1 MPGSPYT
8 INISMDNRNEIN
20 LPSIV
25 TNLSSLRM
33 CSLSKGIHLVLNK
46 QAIRQALG
54 KIAAHLPANVSPA
67 GFPEVLLHTPAN
79 QRQNMELVD
88 KKTEYEGVYL
98 AKEVGPFQIFI
109 YIDKYLINAS
119 QPINCCV
126 YDVSKVKVS
135 GLETAVLGKP
145 FTFQVDASHAGEGT
159 LELVVTTRKC
169 SVKAD
174 VLMRSR
180 GLYDVTFLPQSQ
192 TVYFVNVTFNDEEV
206 PLNPF
211 RVNVQAAPSNGLDKL
226 AQLSIADQG
235 TDVVDRAY
243 ASLEDQ
249 QKELLRQQTV
259 PSPMNNKPQL
269 HAQPLNAFDPNKIT
283 KGEASTENTTCLV
296 GSINIVYIELGDR
309 LLEQLQLVAKQQP
322 HMVEACVFS
331 PQGNLINSN
340 LTYDLLGNKNSNK
353 LKLDFT
359 AREIGT
365 YRIELINAFN
375 QQSLLNHPIYVECC
389 DPSRVRLHGL
399 QDGIVGKQ
407 QQFTID
413 CSKTG
418 SGSLQLSITCKQ
430 QQVPFELFE
439 FGPNKTQIKIS
450 SLSSNSSSTKINSK
464 SGRFLVKYKPEID
477 LPHYI
482 DVFYNGHQIAGCP
495 QLISISDASELL
507 TIMRDSISKSI
518 QLNVDAEM
526 LIEESGSTQGLIEIG
541 EFSCKVF
548 DSDNQPVK
556 NYLHELS
563 DPNGSN
569 RKQYKLQFK
578 PIKIG
583 THRIEVFYLNN
594 HLTGSPFLTECFDI
608 NKVKLQPIQN
618 THFVVNEK
626 IFLSLDRK
634 DAGYAELDVV
644 VTSPL
649 GRHLPIELTANDQKE
664 LICFIPTV
672 QGKYKIAI
680 SYGQLTV
687 PGTPITFIAN
697 PAPNDQPNGL
707 TKPNGESMQ
716 IKQQQQ
722 QKALTNGHQT
732 NHTNNASINQ
742 QHIKKEAQSQAN
754 AAQPIILFKQMS
766 GTINE
771 RFMFTID
778 SNGYKGL
785 PLINIDGPEQ
795 EEDLLVEEKNRV
807 FYVSFVPVQ
816 VGVYEIKISWSGK
829 EIAKS
834 KVNIVNLNAIKPK
847 QGWNSLLA
855 NQDTQ
860 SIALSLNQPF
870 KATFLTVDAGTGS
883 LVGEVMLPNGKLQ
896 ANIVEHSAS
905 NKYKLNF
912 TPKLNGKYLIRLF
925 YSNLLLPQCPLV
937 AITSPQFLLG
947 SSANAALDNQI
958 NTQIL
963 NGMQKDG
970 QLNQAPRKLSMHHE
984 NNEVCVSLKGQG
996 LAGARVGQ
1004 IGQFIIDGSASGP
1017 GSPQCTLKLSES
1029 DYKYDK
1035 SEEDRPVLNVTE
1047 IQNKIFRV
1055 SYKVKLP
1062 GSCFCLCCSNASLGI
1077 RFAVY
1082 HQASS
1087 ISPAKLIA

>member
-1 MPGSPYT
+1 MYNTDTSNTLNFNPNSNSYFF
-8 INISMDNRNEIN
+8 
-20 LPSIV
+20 
-25 TNLSSLRM
+25 SS
-33 CSLSKGIHLVLNK
+33 
-46 QAIRQALG
+46 
-54 KIAAHLPANVSPA
+54 
-67 GFPEVLLHTPAN
+67 
-79 QRQNMELVD
+79 
-88 KKTEYEGVYL
+88 
-98 AKEVGPFQIFI
+98 
-109 YIDKYLINAS
+109 
-119 QPINCCV
+119 
-126 YDVSKVKVS
+126 
-135 GLETAVLGKP
+135 
-145 FTFQVDASHAGEGT
+145 VDASHAGEGT

-180 GLYDVTFLPQSQ
+180 GLYDVTFTPHSQ

-206 PLNPF
+206 PSNPF
-211 RVNVQAAPSNGLDKL
+211 RVNTQSATSNGLDKL
-226 AQLSIADQG
+226 SQLSITDQ
-235 TDVVDRAY
+235 DVVDRAY
-243 ASLEDQ
+243 QCAALEGQ
-249 QKELLRQQTV
+249 QTEMLRQQAVSSPVNSKQSPTV
-259 PSPMNNKPQL
+259 
-269 HAQPLNAFDPNKIT
+269 NAFDPNKIA

-296 GSINIVYIELGDR
+296 GSINIVYIELGNR
-309 LLEQLQLVAKQQP
+309 LLEQLQLVEKQRP
-322 HMVEACVFS
+322 RVIEARVFS

-340 LTYDLLGNKNSNK
+340 LTYDLLANKNSNK

-359 AREIGT
+359 PREIGT

-375 QQSLLNHPIYVECC
+375 QQSLLNHPICVECC
-389 DPSRVRLHGL
+389 DPSRVRLL
-399 QDGIVGKQ
+399 DVRDGIVGKQ

-495 QLISISDASELL
+495 QLISISDPTELL

-518 QLNVDAEM
+518 QLNADAEM
-526 LIEESGSTQGLIEIG
+526 LIEETGSTQGLIEIG
-541 EFSCKVF
+541 EFTCKVF
-548 DSDNQPVK
+548 DADNVPVK

-563 DPNGSN
+563 DLNGSN
-569 RKQYKLQFK
+569 KKQYKLQFK

-618 THFVVNEK
+618 TNFVVNEK

-664 LICFIPTV
+664 LICFLPTV

-697 PAPNDQPNGL
+697 PAPNDQQNGL
-707 TKPNGESMQ
+707 AKPNGESMQ

-722 QKALTNGHQT
+722 KALTNGHQA
-732 NHTNNASINQ
+732 NHINNAAINQ
-742 QHIKKEAQSQAN
+742 QIKKEPQQP

-766 GTINE
+766 GSVNE
-771 RFMFTID
+771 RFIFTID

-795 EEDLLVEEKNRV
+795 EEDLLVEEKNRI

-816 VGVYEIKISWSGK
+816 VGAYEIKISWSGK
-829 EIAKS
+829 EITKPV

-847 QGWNSLLA
+847 QGWAALLA

-860 SIALSLNQPF
+860 SIALSLNQQF
-870 KATFLTVDAGTGS
+870 KVTFLTSEAGTGS
-883 LVGEVMLPNGKLQ
+883 FVGEVILPNGKILG
-896 ANIVEHSAS
+896 NVVEHSAT
-905 NKYKLNF
+905 NKYKLSFN
-912 TPKLNGKYLIRLF
+912 PKLNGKYLIRLF
-925 YSNLLLPQCPLV
+925 YANLLLPQCPLV

-947 SSANAALDNQI
+947 SNATASLDNQI

-970 QLNQAPRKLSMHHE
+970 QAPRKLSMHHE

-1029 DYKYDK
+1029 DFKLDK

-1062 GSCFCLCCSNASLGI
+1062 GSLFS
-1077 RFAVY
+1077 FV
-1082 HQASS
+1082 
-1087 ISPAKLIA
+1087 

>member
-1 MPGSPYT
+1 
-8 INISMDNRNEIN
+8 
-20 LPSIV
+20 
-25 TNLSSLRM
+25 
-33 CSLSKGIHLVLNK
+33 
-46 QAIRQALG
+46 
-54 KIAAHLPANVSPA
+54 
-67 GFPEVLLHTPAN
+67 
-79 QRQNMELVD
+79 
-88 KKTEYEGVYL
+88 
-98 AKEVGPFQIFI
+98 
-109 YIDKYLINAS
+109 
-119 QPINCCV
+119 
-126 YDVSKVKVS
+126 
-135 GLETAVLGKP
+135 
-145 FTFQVDASHAGEGT
+145 
-159 LELVVTTRKC
+159 
-169 SVKAD
+169 
-174 VLMRSR
+174 MRSR

-206 PLNPF
+206 PSNPF
-211 RVNVQAAPSNGLDKL
+211 KVIIQAPPSNGTLEKL
-226 AQLSIADQG
+226 AQLSIAESVD
-235 TDVVDRAY
+235 TVDRAY
-243 ASLEDQ
+243 PCSSLEAQKVDALLAQ
-249 QKELLRQQTV
+249 QGV
-259 PSPMNNKPQL
+259 ASPVNKPN
-269 HAQPLNAFDPNKIT
+269 QPVNAFDPNKIA

-296 GSINIVYIELGDR
+296 GSINVVYIELGNR
-309 LLEQLQLVAKQQP
+309 LLEQLQLVAKQHPQP
-322 HMVEACVFS
+322 VEACVFG
-331 PQGNLINSN
+331 PQGNPISSN
-340 LTYDLLGNKNSNK
+340 LAYDLLGNKNSNK

-359 AREIGT
+359 PREIGT

-375 QQSLLNHPIYVECC
+375 QQSLLNQPISVECC
-389 DPSRVRLHGL
+389 DPSRVRLL
-399 QDGIVGKQ
+399 DVRDGIVGKQ

-482 DVFYNGHQIAGCP
+482 DVFYNGHQVAGCP
-495 QLISISDASELL
+495 QLISISDPTELL

-526 LIEESGSTQGLIEIG
+526 LIEETGSTQGLIEIG
-541 EFSCKVF
+541 EFNCKVF

-563 DPNGSN
+563 DPNRSN
-569 RKQYKLQFK
+569 KKQYKLQFK

-618 THFVVNEK
+618 TNFVVNEK

-664 LICFIPTV
+664 LICFLPTV

-697 PAPNDQPNGL
+697 PAPNDQQNGL
-707 TKPNGESMQ
+707 PKANGESMQ

-722 QKALTNGHQT
+722 KTLTNGHQT
-732 NHTNNASINQ
+732 NHLNNAAINQ
-742 QHIKKEAQSQAN
+742 QAKKEPEN
-754 AAQPIILFKQMS
+754 AVQPIILFKQMS
-766 GTINE
+766 GSVNE

-816 VGVYEIKISWSGK
+816 VGTYEIKISWSGK
-829 EIAKS
+829 EIAKPF
-834 KVNIVNLNAIKPK
+834 KVNIVNLNAVKPK
-847 QGWNSLLA
+847 QGWKSLLT

-870 KATFLTVDAGTGS
+870 KATFLTADAGLGS
-883 LVGEVMLPNGKLQ
+883 LVGEVILPNGKVQ
-896 ANIVEHSAS
+896 GNIVEHSAS

-947 SSANAALDNQI
+947 SNANPALDNQI

-963 NGMQKDG
+963 NGMQKAEG
-970 QLNQAPRKLSMHHE
+970 QLNQAPRKLSMHH
-984 NNEVCVSLKGQG
+984 EVCVSLKGQG

-1029 DYKYDK
+1029 DFKYDK

-1055 SYKVKLP
+1055 SYKVKVP
-1062 GSCFCLCCSNASLGI
+1062 GELFFRL
-1077 RFAVY
+1077 
-1082 HQASS
+1082 S
-1087 ISPAKLIA
+1087 ISKS

>member
-1 MPGSPYT
+1 
-8 INISMDNRNEIN
+8 
-20 LPSIV
+20 
-25 TNLSSLRM
+25 
-33 CSLSKGIHLVLNK
+33 
-46 QAIRQALG
+46 
-54 KIAAHLPANVSPA
+54 
-67 GFPEVLLHTPAN
+67 
-79 QRQNMELVD
+79 
-88 KKTEYEGVYL
+88 
-98 AKEVGPFQIFI
+98 
-109 YIDKYLINAS
+109 
-119 QPINCCV
+119 
-126 YDVSKVKVS
+126 
-135 GLETAVLGKP
+135 
-145 FTFQVDASHAGEGT
+145 
-159 LELVVTTRKC
+159 
-169 SVKAD
+169 
-174 VLMRSR
+174 MRSR

-206 PLNPF
+206 PSNPYKVF
-211 RVNVQAAPSNGLDKL
+211 TQAAASNGLDKL
-226 AQLSIADQG
+226 SQLSITESA
-235 TDVVDRAY
+235 DVVDRAY
-243 ASLEDQ
+243 PCSSLEA
-249 QKELLRQQTV
+249 QKADLLQQTV
-259 PSPMNNKPQL
+259 ASPVNNKTTPV
-269 HAQPLNAFDPNKIT
+269 NAFDPNKIA

-296 GSINIVYIELGDR
+296 GSINIVYIELGNR
-309 LLEQLQLVAKQQP
+309 LLEQLQLVGKQHP
-322 HMVEACVFS
+322 HPIEACVFG
-331 PQGNLINSN
+331 PPGNLINSN
-340 LTYDLLGNKNSNK
+340 LTYDLLSNKNSNK

-359 AREIGT
+359 PREIGT

-375 QQSLLNHPIYVECC
+375 QQSLLNQPISVECC
-389 DPSRVRLHGL
+389 DPSRVRLL
-399 QDGIVGKQ
+399 DVRDGIVGKQ

-450 SLSSNSSSTKINSK
+450 SLSSNSNSTKINSK

-482 DVFYNGHQIAGCP
+482 DVFYNDHQIAGCP
-495 QLISISDASELL
+495 QLISISDAAELL
-507 TIMRDSISKSI
+507 TILRDSISKSI

-526 LIEESGSTQGLIEIG
+526 LIEETGTTQGLIEIG
-541 EFSCKVF
+541 EFCCKVF
-548 DSDNQPVK
+548 DCDNQPVK

-563 DPNGSN
+563 DLNRSN
-569 RKQYKLQFK
+569 KKQYKLQFK

-618 THFVVNEK
+618 TNFVVNEK

-664 LICFIPTV
+664 LICFLPTV

-697 PAPNDQPNGL
+697 PAPNDQQNGL
-707 TKPNGESMQ
+707 AKPNGESMQ
-716 IKQQQQ
+716 IKQHPQ
-722 QKALTNGHQT
+722 QKVLTNGHQT
-732 NHTNNASINQ
+732 NHLNNAAINQ
-742 QHIKKEAQSQAN
+742 QAKKEPQQQQPAN
-754 AAQPIILFKQMS
+754 VAQPIILFKQMS
-766 GTINE
+766 GSVNE
-771 RFMFTID
+771 RFTFTID

-795 EEDLLVEEKNRV
+795 EEDLLVEEKSRI

-816 VGVYEIKISWSGK
+816 VGSYEIKISWSGNL
-829 EIAKS
+829 IAKPF

-847 QGWNSLLA
+847 QGWKSLLT

-860 SIALSLNQPF
+860 SIALSLNQQF
-870 KATFLTVDAGTGS
+870 KATFLTADAGMGS
-883 LVGEVMLPNGKLQ
+883 LVAEVILPNGKVQ
-896 ANIVEHSAS
+896 GNIVEHSAS

-937 AITSPQFLLG
+937 ALTSPQFLLA
-947 SSANAALDNQI
+947 SNANAALLDNQI

-963 NGMQKDG
+963 NGLQKAEG
-970 QLNQAPRKLSMHHE
+970 QPNQAPRKLSVHHE
-984 NNEVCVSLKGQG
+984 SNEVCVSLKGQG

-1029 DYKYDK
+1029 DFKYDK

-1047 IQNKIFRV
+1047 VQNKIFRV

-1062 GSCFCLCCSNASLGI
+1062 GSLFLNRIPVLQRTDFKTDSNLAVNRTCQLKLRFCYLVVLRLIFFVSSTGIYILNIVWGNKQVSGCPLKLHITPSCDAGLVEATGAGLKECVVNKPCSIKIDTSKAGPSELLEFVCLL
-1077 RFAVY
+1077 FAAAFLNLLDY
-1082 HQASS
+1082 
-1087 ISPAKLIA
+1087 KLNK